1 LEVGEILYKIKRILT
16 DKKGSSFPLIVAVT
30 LCLVM
35 IFTGVSEYFRLMIIA
50 QGVRD
55 AVQDAVISTV
65 NDNYDDVYH
74 GVREGYSGGY
84 QPMADDFEESLDYG
98 AIYDRLDTIL
108 GLSRKSGYH
117 VKTTSEGKIE
127 FKIWNLE
134 VDIRNA
140 PLALGDR
147 SDSRFEADSSIMLEV
162 PVSFGGR
169 LLPSMKMKMKT
180 SAGYTPK
187 F

>member
-1 LEVGEILYKIKRILT
+1 
-16 DKKGSSFPLIVAVT
+16 
-30 LCLVM
+30 
-35 IFTGVSEYFRLMIIA
+35 
-50 QGVRD
+50 
-55 AVQDAVISTV
+55 
-65 NDNYDDVYH
+65 
-74 GVREGYSGGY
+74 
-84 QPMADDFEESLDYG
+84 MA
-98 AIYDRLDTIL
+98 AAA
-108 GLSRKSGYH
+108 
-117 VKTTSEGKIE
+117 GKIE

-140 PLALGDR
+140 PLDLGDR

-169 LLPSMKMKMKT
+169 LLPSMKMKIKT